1 MAFKKK
7 SLSNEMNINLVPMID
22 VTSFI
27 LLSLAILNMSM
38 KKEASLDNV
47 LKLPPVLYASK
58 QTNTQLQI
66 FVLPAAI
73 QAGGYVNAD
82 STGLVAFFGK
92 STVPLECPNCKLA
105 FRNAKQEYI
114 PNILLDQGGRPIAEM
129 AKPSD
134 ETDDAAEKKK
144 SQERPPAYL
153 CSRCKYEIS
162 PYLKL
167 DEIPNALRAR
177 KKEVV
182 DEIVQAENYA
192 RQQQQKPPMTE
203 AETKKIGD
211 DLPLMIKADALAF
224 YGRILQVVNMS
235 MDTSCDIKK
244 FAFVS
249 DAAASLEAQ
258 KKEKEEKLAREKGN

>member
-7 SLSNEMNINLVPMID
+7 LPTEVNINLVSMID

-58 QTNTQLQI
+58 QNMTQLQI

-73 QAGGYVNAD
+73 QSGGYVNPD

-92 STVPLECPNCKLA
+92 STVPLECPNCHLP
-105 FRNAKQEYI
+105 FRNAKKEYI
-114 PNILLDQGGRPIAEM
+114 PNSLLDQNGRPMAEM
-129 AKPSD
+129 AKLD
-134 ETDDAAEKKK
+134 EEKDEAAQKKK
-144 SQERPPAYL
+144 SQDRPPAYS
-153 CSRCKYEIS
+153 CSRCRYEIS

-167 DEIPNALRAR
+167 DEIPKALQAR

-182 DEIVQAENYA
+182 DEMVKSENFA
-192 RQQQQKPPMTE
+192 RQQKKEPPMSE
-203 AETKKIGD
+203 AEAKKMGEDI
-211 DLPLMIKADALAF
+211 PLMIKADNLAF

-249 DAAASLEAQ
+249 DASASLEAQ
-258 KKEKEEKLAREKGN
+258 KKEKEEREAQKKEGK